1 MTSVA
6 DLQIENARTRVTRYR
21 LPPGGSTGGSTGAHR
36 HEHDYVIVPVVSG
49 RLRVITAG
57 REAFADL
64 AAGVAYFRN
73 AGVEHEVFNG
83 GEREIVFVEV
93 EIVP

>member
-1 MTSVA
+1 MSSVA
-6 DLQIENARTRVTRYR
+6 DLQIENNRTRVTRYR
-21 LPPGGSTGGSTGAHR
+21 LPPGGTTGPHR

-49 RLRVITAG
+49 RLRVVSDGRETLADLTAG
-57 REAFADL
+57 
-64 AAGVAYFRN
+64 VTYFRR

-93 EIVP
+93 EMLP

>member
-1 MTSVA
+1 MSSVA
-6 DLQIENARTRVTRYR
+6 DLQVENDRTRVTRYR
-21 LPPGGSTGGSTGAHR
+21 LPPGGSTGPHR

-49 RLRVITAG
+49 RLRVIAG
-57 REAFADL
+57 DKEAFADL
-64 AAGVAYFRN
+64 AAGVTYFRR

-93 EIVP
+93 EILP

>member
-1 MTSVA
+1 MSSVA

-21 LPPGGSTGGSTGAHR
+21 LPPGGSTGAHR
-36 HEHDYVIVPVVSG
+36 HEYDYVIVPVVSG